1 MQSLRLLLLLV
12 DVLALAPELRSQPT
26 GSRAA
31 HPHIKRQVAESKQM
45 KKSPFRAVPET
56 FPVHRCR
63 ARLPSPPRL
72 LRHLILLRLLK
83 NQTPILRPWTLS
95 TVMSPPIRI
104 SRRARAS
111 PQRDHAFL
119 KRLRMLGLSLRVK
132 SVTSPIGGVQ
142 SPFQLNNLRS
152 HLRLRLKI
160 RGALLLLAIASFRS
174 QIPVREIS
182 PFVVE
187 DLTFLPSTQL
197 FVLTFRNFFV
207 F

>member
-31 HPHIKRQVAESKQM
+31 HPHIKRQVAESKRM

-72 LRHLILLRLLK
+72 LRHLILPRLLK

-95 TVMSPPIRI
+95 TVMSPPIQTLRLV
-104 SRRARAS
+104 RVNR
-111 PQRDHAFL
+111 QRDHAFL
-119 KRLRMLGLSLRVK
+119 KQPQRLRELLLHAK
-132 SVTSPIGGVQ
+132 SATSRIGEVQ
-142 SPFQLNNLRS
+142 SPSRLNNNPRS
-152 HLRLRLKI
+152 HLRPVRRI
-160 RGALLLLAIASFRS
+160 RGAHLQLAIAYFHFRTRALGTS
-174 QIPVREIS
+174 LS
-182 PFVVE
+182 VVE
-187 DLTFLPSTQL
+187 DRTYQPLTL
-197 FVLTFRNFFV
+197 
-207 F
+207 